1 MRENQAEWRQ
11 SRLEVRDA
19 AFMKVSEK
27 VFPERAHVNSCR
39 VRGTEPRLFD
49 GLCCDSAA
57 CQKV

>member
-27 VFPERAHVNSCR
+27 VFPERAHVNSSIMQSPGHR
-39 VRGTEPRLFD
+39 AEAV
-49 GLCCDSAA
+49 
-57 CQKV
+57 